1 MTKFIVCIGTWANDE
16 KKKNQLKSNIKE
28 ISAGGFQYGLATHL
42 NDYKS
47 EDFPE
52 AKFFVFDSHNKFSSL
67 DSPLFD
73 LGFQRIPP
81 QSYSS
86 YYDCDNF
93 RFRTRRGSGS
103 HTFPILRTIYSCCNY
118 AEFLGYDYTI
128 YLEEDVIWDSKVSEK
143 VYEIAERVKFESADF
158 YFTESRNLPGTINPC
173 FFVVK
178 NSFILQTL
186 TPEKL
191 RDLTAFHVNFPNK
204 ITEDVLLDLTSRSTR
219 YIIEPQEKMSEIFGE
234 YGVGW
239 DNSQVGKDLERK
251 ATAESIK
258 AFTVNHLFL
267 QKQGVSF
274 NLGFLQT
281 IHHLSEEL
289 DFFAS
294 LDLVESGKEPE
305 RIFVVTNRLSP
316 YTYFYWPDFFK
327 IEPKIGSYL
336 KINTITFNSEV
347 RVEEIYRLKL
357 EEREL
362 LNYSALY
369 EYHKKV

>member
-1 MTKFIVCIGTWANDE
+1 MTKFLVCIGTWANDE
-16 KKKNQLKSNIKE
+16 KKKNQLKTNVKE
-28 ISAGGFQYGLATHL
+28 ISAGGFDYGLATHL
-42 NDYKS
+42 NEFTS
-47 EDFPE
+47 SDFPE
-52 AKFFVFDSHNKFSSL
+52 SKFFVFDSSNKFSCL
-67 DSPLFD
+67 DSPLFE

-86 YYDCDNF
+86 YYDCDNY

-103 HTFPILRTIYSCCNY
+103 HTFPILRTIFSCCNY
-118 AEFLGYDYTI
+118 SELLGYDYTI
-128 YLEEDVIWDSKVSEK
+128 YLEEDVIWNSKVSEK
-143 VYEIAERVKFESADF
+143 VYEIAQRVQFESADF

-173 FFVVK
+173 FFVIK
-178 NSFILQTL
+178 NSFLLKTITL
-186 TPEKL
+186 EKL
-191 RDLTAFHVNFPNK
+191 KDLKTFHLHFPNK
-204 ITEDVLLDLTSRSTR
+204 ITEDVLLDLVAMSTKG
-219 YIIEPQEKMSEIFGE
+219 IIDPQERMSEIFGE
-234 YGVGW
+234 YGIGW

-251 ATAESIK
+251 ATTESVK

-267 QKQGVSF
+267 QKQGSGF

-294 LDLVESGKEPE
+294 LDLFEIGKEPQK
-305 RIFVVTNRLSP
+305 IFVVTNRLSP

-327 IEPKIGSYL
+327 IEPKFGSYL

-369 EYHKKV
+369 EYHKKA